1 MKRTD
6 VLSNLR
12 GTLLRR
18 RTALRRSLSM
28 HSSSLGADV
37 RSTGDS
43 IDAAIESEQS
53 EMESQLASAESR
65 ELAAI
70 DDAIGRIDAGWYGVC
85 GDCGRPIPVARL
97 QALPYATLC
106 IDCQREEEQFGGHS
120 HSGVS
125 IADHSEFGLEPNYES

>member
-1 MKRTD
+1 MKRKE

-12 GTLLRR
+12 QTLLRR
-18 RTALRRSLSM
+18 REALRQSLSM
-28 HSSSLGADV
+28 HRSLLGADA
-37 RSTGDS
+37 RTTGDS

-70 DDAIGRIDAGWYGVC
+70 DDAINRIEVGLFGVC
-85 GDCGRPIPVARL
+85 EDCGKPIPIARL

-106 IDCQREEEQFGGHS
+106 IDCQREEERFGTVMRSGIPAADQFTAE
-120 HSGVS
+120 V
-125 IADHSEFGLEPNYES
+125 DLEAY